1 MKRTSTLFISAVL
14 GMLTQGGWAQTF
26 EAGGNTYTPTGDT
39 TVELTKAGALT
50 GEYTI
55 PETVSDGNRQYTVT
69 SLGDEAFSM
78 NRVERLVMPST
89 ITSIGKHCFYFC
101 TALTDVELSENLG
114 FIGDEAFIYD
124 SSLASEIVL
133 PAGVEVGEKAFYGC
147 SSVSALTL
155 NGAPKSVGTLAFR
168 MDRLRTFTVKSTT
181 PPQFSP
187 AEAIQEYDDWDEEY
201 NIELSTITLLVPK
214 GCVEAY
220 QADANWKGFVKMK
233 EIDAAGDKPQPV
245 EGTLFVETAGTLK
258 ELISPEEKGTT
269 TKLALSGVLNGD
281 DILFLR
287 EMCGTSLDGSGTGFG
302 ALEELDLTHAH
313 IVAGGEAYYSYIDT
327 YYTEDDECGDHMF
340 SSCLTLKKLLLP
352 KDNTRVGAECFSGDS
367 QLTEVSLGDRVRS
380 IGEQAFYHT
389 FVENVYI
396 PDCCEVIDDMAFYD
410 VETLKTVHLP
420 AALKKL
426 NFGVFYFCKQ
436 LDGVVIPDGVEEIE
450 DLAFFDCESLQ
461 QINIPAATTEVEYH
475 AFNRCYSLKRFN
487 VAEDNPV
494 LSDIDGI
501 LFDKDQQIL
510 QLYPVARE
518 DSEYTL
524 PETCVALQSNAFWQ
538 ANNLKRV
545 VMDEAMTIV
554 GNGAFDDC
562 QNLEEVVFSDNVTS
576 IGVEAFF
583 GCKKLTH
590 VDLPAGLT
598 TLEREAF
605 MSSGL
610 KSLVLP
616 EQISV
621 VPEALCYGCTALSE
635 VVLPATC
642 TRLEESAFYGCTALR
657 RLEVNAV
664 TPPEVDYTTYEDEE
678 GQSEDVIS
686 CFHDVDYANCLLVV
700 PAGSEEAYA
709 AHKVWGM
716 FNQIVSDGIDGVSQ
730 SDNHAAIHAYDV
742 LGRRLG
748 TAVRSGLQ
756 IVRQQ
761 DGSVRK
767 VVVR

>member
-1 MKRTSTLFISAVL
+1 
-14 GMLTQGGWAQTF
+14 
-26 EAGGNTYTPTGDT
+26 
-39 TVELTKAGALT
+39 
-50 GEYTI
+50 
-55 PETVSDGNRQYTVT
+55 
-69 SLGDEAFSM
+69 
-78 NRVERLVMPST
+78 
-89 ITSIGKHCFYFC
+89 
-101 TALTDVELSENLG
+101 
-114 FIGDEAFIYD
+114 
-124 SSLASEIVL
+124 
-133 PAGVEVGEKAFYGC
+133 
-147 SSVSALTL
+147 
-155 NGAPKSVGTLAFR
+155 
-168 MDRLRTFTVKSTT
+168 
-181 PPQFSP
+181 
-187 AEAIQEYDDWDEEY
+187 
-201 NIELSTITLLVPK
+201 
-214 GCVEAY
+214 
-220 QADANWKGFVKMK
+220 
-233 EIDAAGDKPQPV
+233 
-245 EGTLFVETAGTLK
+245 
-258 ELISPEEKGTT
+258 
-269 TKLALSGVLNGD
+269 
-281 DILFLR
+281 
-287 EMCGTSLDGSGTGFG
+287 
-302 ALEELDLTHAH
+302 
-313 IVAGGEAYYSYIDT
+313 
-327 YYTEDDECGDHMF
+327 MF

-367 QLTEVSLGDRVRS
+367 QLTEVNLGDRVRS

-436 LDGVVIPDGVEEIE
+436 LDGVVIP
-450 DLAFFDCESLQ
+450 
-461 QINIPAATTEVEYH
+461 
-475 AFNRCYSLKRFN
+475 
-487 VAEDNPV
+487 
-494 LSDIDGI
+494 
-501 LFDKDQQIL
+501 
-510 QLYPVARE
+510 
-518 DSEYTL
+518 
-524 PETCVALQSNAFWQ
+524 
-538 ANNLKRV
+538 
-545 VMDEAMTIV
+545 
-554 GNGAFDDC
+554 
-562 QNLEEVVFSDNVTS
+562 DNVTS

-716 FNQIVSDGIDGVSQ
+716 FSQIVSDGIDGVSQ

-748 TAVRSGLQ
+748 TAARSGLQ

>member
-1 MKRTSTLFISAVL
+1 
-14 GMLTQGGWAQTF
+14 
-26 EAGGNTYTPTGDT
+26 
-39 TVELTKAGALT
+39 
-50 GEYTI
+50 
-55 PETVSDGNRQYTVT
+55 
-69 SLGDEAFSM
+69 
-78 NRVERLVMPST
+78 
-89 ITSIGKHCFYFC
+89 
-101 TALTDVELSENLG
+101 
-114 FIGDEAFIYD
+114 
-124 SSLASEIVL
+124 
-133 PAGVEVGEKAFYGC
+133 
-147 SSVSALTL
+147 
-155 NGAPKSVGTLAFR
+155 
-168 MDRLRTFTVKSTT
+168 
-181 PPQFSP
+181 
-187 AEAIQEYDDWDEEY
+187 
-201 NIELSTITLLVPK
+201 
-214 GCVEAY
+214 
-220 QADANWKGFVKMK
+220 
-233 EIDAAGDKPQPV
+233 
-245 EGTLFVETAGTLK
+245 
-258 ELISPEEKGTT
+258 
-269 TKLALSGVLNGD
+269 
-281 DILFLR
+281 
-287 EMCGTSLDGSGTGFG
+287 
-302 ALEELDLTHAH
+302 
-313 IVAGGEAYYSYIDT
+313 
-327 YYTEDDECGDHMF
+327 MF

-367 QLTEVSLGDRVRS
+367 QLTEVNLGDRVRS

-494 LSDIDGI
+494 LCDIYGI

-610 KSLVLP
+610 KSLMLP

-642 TRLEESAFYGCTALR
+642 TRL
-657 RLEVNAV
+657 
-664 TPPEVDYTTYEDEE
+664 
-678 GQSEDVIS
+678 
-686 CFHDVDYANCLLVV
+686 
-700 PAGSEEAYA
+700 
-709 AHKVWGM
+709 
-716 FNQIVSDGIDGVSQ
+716 
-730 SDNHAAIHAYDV
+730 
-742 LGRRLG
+742 
-748 TAVRSGLQ
+748 
-756 IVRQQ
+756 
-761 DGSVRK
+761 
-767 VVVR
+767 